1 MAALWRPSSSDLI
14 ALWKKRKIRI
24 GDFKAEL
31 FRQVLDGVEG
41 SIGFNGPAITATP
54 PAPPLSIPENGV
66 AIIAANQL
74 IRKKS

>member
-1 MAALWRPSSSDLI
+1 M
-14 ALWKKRKIRI
+14 

-74 IRKKS
+74 IKKES